1 LNSQT
6 AGAVGV
12 IIFNEGQPGPTD
24 VIGGTLGSPDLT
36 IRLSTRRS
44 LLGADTYDRITSLGQ
59 TDVTH
64 LASETISDTR
74 TSSTNTGG

>member
-6 AGAVGV
+6 AGAVVV
-12 IIFNEGQPGPTD
+12 IIFNEGQPGHTD

-36 IRLSTRRS
+36 IPVVDTTFA
-44 LLGADTYDRITSLGQ
+44 LGADRYDRITSLGQ
-59 TDVTH
+59 TVVTH
-64 LASETISDTR
+64 LASETISDTH

>member
-6 AGAVGV
+6 AGAVVV

-36 IRLSTRRS
+36 IPVVDTTFA
-44 LLGADTYDRITSLGQ
+44 LGADTYDRITSLGQ
-59 TDVTH
+59 TVVTH
-64 LASETISDTR
+64 LASETISDTH